1 MDSYVKRIEDGW
13 DDTKKKA
20 QTRLD
25 LLNNTKNAWV
35 GYGQG
40 LEDIAGMF
48 EQAEDEMTKIKKRYN
63 LQAAKDDLAKRQKMF
78 NDTKGTINKMHESI
92 LHNYDVMTMTLP
104 EDKKDFIKKEIKAV
118 AEKLEVVDR
127 YDTKVKGLE
136 NFVTSLS
143 NFDQSLKDID
153 VWMKEA
159 ENQLGDIKNNSDKM
173 TPEDRVSLTMD
184 LQEDIHDKVMFIDCG
199 ELEKFLI
206 LLYKLI

>member
-63 LQAAKDDLAKRQKMF
+63 LQAAKDDLAKRY
-78 NDTKGTINKMHESI
+78 DITIFWTFYYTACNI
-92 LHNYDVMTMTLP
+92 QC
-104 EDKKDFIKKEIKAV
+104 
-118 AEKLEVVDR
+118 
-127 YDTKVKGLE
+127 
-136 NFVTSLS
+136 NFST
-143 NFDQSLKDID
+143 N
-153 VWMKEA
+153 
-159 ENQLGDIKNNSDKM
+159 
-173 TPEDRVSLTMD
+173 
-184 LQEDIHDKVMFIDCG
+184 
-199 ELEKFLI
+199 
-206 LLYKLI
+206 